1 MTLSAKW
8 TAASFFALT
17 ALGAASFAFAGCT
30 VTSGKIDDI
39 EGGAGN
45 PDTGPKTDSG
55 TDGPVANACPSNT
68 KQTTVFINKACQSAL
83 ESACCAE
90 LKACFDIVPATG
102 ADAGGTDDCNKYSL
116 CIPKCRFKADGTTP
130 EPDQKLIGACQD
142 DCDALSQPSIVTAYE
157 AIAKCTTNSPATNT
171 ACQ

>member
-30 VTSGKIDDI
+30 VTSGKVDDI

-45 PDTGPKTDSG
+45 PDTGPKADGG
-55 TDGPVANACPSNT
+55 TDGPVVNACPGNT
-68 KQTTVFINKACQSAL
+68 KQTGKFINDACQSAL

-90 LKACFDIVPATG
+90 LTACFNIVPSAN
-102 ADAGGTDDCNKYSL
+102 ADAGGADDCNKYSA
-116 CIPKCRFKADGTTP
+116 CIPKCRFKADGKTP
-130 EPDQKLIGACQD
+130 ETDDKLIAACQD
-142 DCDALSQPSIVTAYE
+142 DCDALTQKSVITAYE
-157 AIAKCTTNSPATNT
+157 AIVKCTTNNPASNT